1 VFAIH
6 TNDTDS
12 LNQQSTAY
20 NDSPSQQL
28 NSSIKHDHLYC
39 SSNNKIKL
47 SCCFINVCGLVLKL
61 LNPDVV
67 NFSNGY
73 DTGFFAET
81 KLDEYD
87 EIQVQCYTFRCINRT
102 KCFQHLKGS
111 VF

>member
-1 VFAIH
+1 VVAIN

-20 NDSPSQQL
+20 KDSPSQQL
-28 NSSIKHDHLYC
+28 NSCIQHDHLYC
-39 SSNNKIKL
+39 SSSNKFKL
-47 SCCFINVCGLVLKL
+47 SSCFINVCGLVLKL

-67 NFSNGY
+67 NFINGY
-73 DTGFFAET
+73 DISFFAET

-87 EIQVQCYTFRCINRT
+87 DIQVQGYTFRCINRT
-102 KCFQHLKGS
+102 KCFQKSWGS